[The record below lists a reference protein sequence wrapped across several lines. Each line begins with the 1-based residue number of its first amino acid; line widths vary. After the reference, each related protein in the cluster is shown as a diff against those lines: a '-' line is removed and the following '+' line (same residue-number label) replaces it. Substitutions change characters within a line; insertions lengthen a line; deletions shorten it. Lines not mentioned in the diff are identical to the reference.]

1 MKLSLKLSHMTQGR
15 DSRDVCQVA
24 DHIHRL
30 PGVLHVSEPEVA
42 VDNLDAAL
50 DKLWTKQAGAG
61 DLGQGLL
68 LLGLHEEAFAD
79 TSLVVIEVD
88 DEVGE
93 GCEPGHGLAPLGSD
107 RGFRNIFGRDCG
119 RV

>member
-1 MKLSLKLSHMTQGR
+1 MAQGR
-15 DSRDVCQVA
+15 DARDVRQVA

-30 PGVLHVSEPEVA
+30 PGVLHVAEPEVA

-50 DKLWTKQAGAG
+50 DKLGTEQAGAG
-61 DLGQGLL
+61 DLRKGLL

-79 TSLVVIEVD
+79 TSLVVIKVD

-93 GCEPGHGLAPLGSD
+93 GREPGHGLTPPGPY
-107 RGFRNIFGRDCG
+107 RRYRNIFGRDCW

>member
-1 MKLSLKLSHMTQGR
+1 M
-15 DSRDVCQVA
+15 
-24 DHIHRL
+24 
-30 PGVLHVSEPEVA
+30 
-42 VDNLDAAL
+42 DNLDAAL
-50 DKLWTKQAGAG
+50 DKLRTEQVGVV

-79 TSLVVIEVD
+79 TSLVVIKVD

-93 GCEPGHGLAPLGSD
+93 SREPGHGLAPLVPY
-107 RGFRNIFGRDCG
+107 RRYRNIFGRDCW

>member
-1 MKLSLKLSHMTQGR
+1 MAQGR
-15 DSRDVCQVA
+15 DARDVRQFA

-30 PGVLHVSEPEVA
+30 LSVLHVAEPEVA

-50 DKLWTKQAGAG
+50 DKLGTEQVGVV

-79 TSLVVIEVD
+79 TSLVVIKVD

-93 GCEPGHGLAPLGSD
+93 GREPGHGLTPLGPY
-107 RGFRNIFGRDCG
+107 RRFRNIFCRDCW

>member
-1 MKLSLKLSHMTQGR
+1 MAQGR
-15 DSRDVCQVA
+15 DARDVRQVA

-30 PGVLHVSEPEVA
+30 PGVLHVAEPEVA

-50 DKLWTKQAGAG
+50 DKLGTEQAGAG
-61 DLGQGLL
+61 DLRKGLL

-79 TSLVVIEVD
+79 TSLVVIKVD

-93 GCEPGHGLAPLGSD
+93 GREPGHGLTPLGPIW
-107 RGFRNIFGRDCG
+107 GFRNIFGRDCW